1 MNQTAMKHKF
11 IVGLTGGI
19 GSGKTTV
26 SDMFQQ
32 HGITIVDAD
41 IVAREVVAPNSTG
54 LKAIVSHFGERVLH
68 ADGQLDRAVLRQ
80 EIFDQPEQR
89 EWLNNLLHPMI
100 RKSMFIQ
107 IEQAQSPYVILVA
120 PLLFENELDKL
131 VNTTLVVDISP
142 KLQVSRT
149 SNRDN
154 VEPEQVQKIIA
165 SQMSR
170 ELRLKKANKVIKNTG
185 DFDYLRQTVAG
196 LHQEYLHQA
205 RLTQG
210 ER

>member
-1 MNQTAMKHKF
+1 MENKF

-26 SDMFQQ
+26 SDMFKQ

-41 IVAREVVAPNSTG
+41 LVAREVVAPESTG
-54 LKAIVSHFGERVLH
+54 LLAIVSHFGERVLQT
-68 ADGQLDRAVLRQ
+68 DGQLDRARLRQ

-100 RKSMFIQ
+100 RQMMFTQ
-107 IEQAQSPYVILVA
+107 IEHAQSAYVILVA

-131 VNTTLVVDISP
+131 VNSTLVVDISP
-142 KLQVSRT
+142 QLQVSRT
-149 SNRDN
+149 SSRDN

-165 SQMSR
+165 SQISR
-170 ELRLKKANKVIKNTG
+170 ELRLEKANKIIENTG
-185 DFDYLRQTVAG
+185 DFDYLRQTVAN
-196 LHQEYLHQA
+196 LHQEYLRQA
-205 RLTQG
+205 RVTQG

>member
-1 MNQTAMKHKF
+1 MEHKF

-26 SDMFQQ
+26 SDMFNQ

-41 IVAREVVAPNSTG
+41 LVAREVVAPESTG
-54 LKAIVSHFGERVLH
+54 LKAIVSHFGEQVLQ
-68 ADGQLDRAVLRQ
+68 ADGQLDRAKLRI

-100 RKSMFIQ
+100 RQLMFSQ
-107 IEQAQSPYVILVA
+107 IEQAQSAYVILVA

-131 VNTTLVVDISP
+131 VNSTLAVDISP
-142 KLQVSRT
+142 QLQVSRT
-149 SNRDN
+149 SSRDN

-165 SQMSR
+165 SQISR
-170 ELRLKKANKVIKNTG
+170 ELRLEKANKIIENTG
-185 DFDYLRQTVAG
+185 DFDYLRQAVAK
-196 LHQEYLHQA
+196 LHQEYLRQA
-205 RLTQG
+205 QVTQG

>member
-1 MNQTAMKHKF
+1 MENKF

-26 SDMFQQ
+26 SDMFKQ

-41 IVAREVVAPNSTG
+41 LVAREVVAPESTG
-54 LKAIVSHFGERVLH
+54 LKAIVSHFGERVLQ
-68 ADGQLDRAVLRQ
+68 ADGQLDRARLRQ

-100 RKSMFIQ
+100 RQMMFIQ
-107 IEQAQSPYVILVA
+107 IEQAQSAYVILVA

-131 VNTTLVVDISP
+131 VNSTLVVDISP
-142 KLQVSRT
+142 QLQVSRT
-149 SNRDN
+149 SSRDN

-165 SQMSR
+165 SQISR
-170 ELRLKKANKVIKNTG
+170 ELRLTRANKIIENTG
-185 DFDYLRQTVAG
+185 NFNSLRQTVAK

-205 RLTQG
+205 QLIQG
-210 ER
+210 EH

>member
-1 MNQTAMKHKF
+1 MEHKF

-26 SDMFQQ
+26 SDMFNQ

-41 IVAREVVAPNSTG
+41 LVAREVVAPESTG
-54 LKAIVSHFGERVLH
+54 LKAIVSHFGERVLQ
-68 ADGQLDRAVLRQ
+68 ADGQLDRAKLRI

-100 RKSMFIQ
+100 RQLMFSQ
-107 IEQAQSPYVILVA
+107 IEQAQSAYVILVA

-131 VNTTLVVDISP
+131 VNSTLAVDISP
-142 KLQVSRT
+142 QLQVSRT
-149 SNRDN
+149 SSRDN

-165 SQMSR
+165 SQISR
-170 ELRLKKANKVIKNTG
+170 ELRLEKANKIIENTG
-185 DFDYLRQTVAG
+185 DFDYLRQAVAK
-196 LHQEYLHQA
+196 LHQEYLRQA
-205 RLTQG
+205 QVTQG